1 MYKNI
6 KDLLYN
12 NECVVVPGLGAF
24 VTNYHESVVQDMSS
38 EKVLLSPPFKSVSFN
53 STITS
58 SDGLLIGFVAQSE
71 KIDYQNAKIK
81 VETFVSDVF
90 YKLQKKEIVYFQN
103 IGELRYDE
111 NNKILF
117 EPKKEIN
124 FLLDSYGL
132 QNISTDI
139 VVAENHQNKSPK
151 YLKIGLKSGAIAA
164 AFAGLFVV
172 ASQFNWFESQN
183 NAVIHSTDLNPIH
196 NKTKKAKLTPIV
208 GTLTN
213 AIHFPNYS
221 VGVTTIQEDVSL
233 QTPNNKYY
241 VIAGSFADKQ
251 NALVLK
257 NTLVQNGH
265 AKAEIIEL
273 ESKYRVCYQGFA
285 TKQEAVD
292 YANNINRSSKNQ
304 VWVLKVE
311 K

>member
-103 IGELRYDE
+103 IGELRYDK

-151 YLKIGLKSGAIAA
+151 Y
-164 AFAGLFVV
+164 F
-172 ASQFNWFESQN
+172 
-183 NAVIHSTDLNPIH
+183 
-196 NKTKKAKLTPIV
+196 
-208 GTLTN
+208 
-213 AIHFPNYS
+213 
-221 VGVTTIQEDVSL
+221 SL
-233 QTPNNKYY
+233 HLY
-241 VIAGSFADKQ
+241 
-251 NALVLK
+251 
-257 NTLVQNGH
+257 
-265 AKAEIIEL
+265 
-273 ESKYRVCYQGFA
+273 
-285 TKQEAVD
+285 
-292 YANNINRSSKNQ
+292 
-304 VWVLKVE
+304 
-311 K
+311 